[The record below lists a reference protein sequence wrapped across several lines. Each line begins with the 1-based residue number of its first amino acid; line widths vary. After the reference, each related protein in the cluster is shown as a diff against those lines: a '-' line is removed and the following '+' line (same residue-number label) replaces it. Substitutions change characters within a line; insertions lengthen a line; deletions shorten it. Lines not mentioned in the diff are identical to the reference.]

1 MTELLE
7 KYPKAAKV
15 VREYYLEQLLESLKE
30 KNLPDEF
37 KEHVK
42 QQGITD
48 ETVQGLVS
56 GNPVL
61 LFSVFDENEIYIDI
75 NVHKMAMKIPDKE
88 IGFSFKILNQDSI
101 LSFYQTRK
109 QAEQAAVEKSFE
121 LLEQKL

>member
-1 MTELLE
+1 MTELLQ

-48 ETVQGLVS
+48 ETVQGLVK

-61 LFSVFDENEIYIDI
+61 LFSVFDQNEIYIDI
-75 NVHKMAMKIPDKE
+75 DVNITITSSKNTAYFSYKIPIASKSNDLLFIK
-88 IGFSFKILNQDSI
+88 
-101 LSFYQTRK
+101 RK
-109 QAEQAAVEKSFE
+109 DAEEAAVKEAFE

>member
-42 QQGITD
+42 QQGVTD

-75 NVHKMAMKIPDKE
+75 DVHIIVPNKLYFTYTIPP
-88 IGFSFKILNQDSI
+88 
-101 LSFYQTRK
+101 LSKNIEYKTRK
-109 QAEQAAVEKSFE
+109 EAEEAAIREAFE

>member
-30 KNLPDEF
+30 KALPEEF

-56 GNPVL
+56 GNPRL
-61 LFSVFDENEIYIDI
+61 LFDVFDENELYITIMKDSAFTKPKFYY
-75 NVHKMAMKIPDKE
+75 NVV
-88 IGFSFKILNQDSI
+88 LNDGKK
-101 LSFYQTRK
+101 YDNRK
-109 QAEQAAVEKSFE
+109 DAEEAAVREAFE

>member
-1 MTELLE
+1 MTELLT

-56 GNPVL
+56 GNPAL
-61 LFSVFDENEIYIDI
+61 LFLVFDKNEIYI
-75 NVHKMAMKIPDKE
+75 H
-88 IGFSFKILNQDSI
+88 IGIDYPEVGEHFPIMFSFDTGKGEINTFL
-101 LSFYQTRK
+101 TRK
-109 QAEQAAVEKSFE
+109 QAEQAAVEKAFE